1 MGEKKSWITN
11 LIFIKHIEDKGS
23 ELGGIPERKEL
34 LVNLLKPCSIQLA
47 TGAVFDEA
55 FVPDHNKAE
64 IQVIKHR
71 SNNVTDATTLARV
84 PPKAGLKRSTAK
96 LFVSFTDKKISLIQ
110 SKPRVVN
117 SNQITL

>member
-1 MGEKKSWITN
+1 MEGKKSWITN
-11 LIFIKHIEDKGS
+11 LIFIKYIEDKGS

-34 LVNLLKPCSIQLA
+34 LVNLLKPCSIQLPTRA
-47 TGAVFDEA
+47 IFDEA

-64 IQVIKHR
+64 IQVIKQH
-71 SNNVTDATTLARV
+71 SNNMTNAKTLAPV
-84 PPKAGLKRSTAK
+84 LLKAGLKRSTAK